1 MFRDDKDTPIIG
13 NTRLFC
19 QKKADFIEFFTQN
32 RYDTTRAGST
42 NQWTLRKSKITLLSK
57 NHGIS

>member
-1 MFRDDKDTPIIG
+1 MFRDDKGTPIIG

-32 RYDTTRAGST
+32 RYSATRAGRT
-42 NQWTLRKSKITLLSK
+42 NQQALRNGKITFLSK
-57 NHGIS
+57 NYRIL